1 MWWYLLTHI
10 FGIRIKTGEVYIMT
24 NFLIIRAGLP
34 ILMGIILGNL
44 MQFTFNL
51 SSGAGFFMSLVFIG
65 WLGLLSVYF
74 EETYGDENEEDEEC

>member
-1 MWWYLLTHI
+1 MA
-10 FGIRIKTGEVYIMT
+10 K
-24 NFLIIRAGLP
+24 FLITRAGLP

-65 WLGLLSVYF
+65 WLGLLSLYY
-74 EETYGDENEEDEEC
+74 EETYDDENEEESE

>member
-1 MWWYLLTHI
+1 MWEYSLIHT
-10 FGIRIKTGEVYIMT
+10 FGIMERIDRGMIK
-24 NFLIIRAGLP
+24 FLITRAGLP

-65 WLGLLSVYF
+65 WLGLLSLYF
-74 EETYGDENEEDEEC
+74 EETYGDEKEEEEEEC